1 MAGIRHHAGMRLSRL
16 MFGLLLV
23 ILFAALGAWGA
34 LSSTAGNEYV
44 VRWGAMM
51 AAQNVDADMQLG
63 RVTGTVLDALRID
76 GVQGMVRRSRTGFAA
91 GPIEIS
97 FNLRQA
103 ARRGLVIGTLNCPWV
118 KLWGGVAVPPWLGAL
133 PDLPPPTCQADLKLP
148 VGIDR
153 IRLDRI
159 DWMPAASGPVE
170 VTVASFAIDAASRTN
185 GLQPVSFSLSVR
197 FKGAE
202 FAAAAFEGRLAS
214 NRASLTGKMAGNI
227 LSFPVDAGLKVSVK
241 RDGVFAEGTLAE
253 TRVDLTVLSKWL
265 SPFWRDTV
273 PLFVNGGITG
283 GGTWMAQPKIGFAG
297 RFQGRFDRVVFVL
310 TGFNLPLAELN
321 APWKFFDGKLHVE
334 NGDSRVIGFPASFSG
349 TVALAAGLKPDW
361 GIEARVADLP
371 LAELVATLPWALR
384 YGYGIPELAGLASIS
399 ARFDG
404 TAPGILVN
412 ATALMARQTGSAA
425 TSSVSIRYRHAAG
438 QPDRWDLESCWTAE
452 SVMPKGFAGLPVR
465 SAPSGESVRPPFEF
479 RFEGH
484 GTHVD
489 KLDARLGILWND
501 SATWEAAGLLEGHT
515 WDGVVAG
522 PESRPVAL
530 PQGLGLIDFLLPGM

>member
-1 MAGIRHHAGMRLSRL
+1 MRLFRL
-16 MFGLLLV
+16 MLGLVLV
-23 ILFAALGAWGA
+23 VLFAALGAWGA
-34 LSSTAGNEYV
+34 LSSAAGNEYV

-51 AAQNVDADMQLG
+51 AAQNLDADMQLG
-63 RVTGTVLDALRID
+63 RVTGTVLEALRID
-76 GVQGMVRRSRTGFAA
+76 GVQGMVRRSRTGFVA
-91 GPIEIS
+91 GPVEIS

-103 ARRGLVIGTLNCPWV
+103 PRRGLVIGTLDCPWL
-118 KLWGGVAVPPWLGAL
+118 KLWGGVPVPPWFGAL
-133 PDLPPPTCQADLKLP
+133 PELPPPTCQADLKLP

-153 IRLDRI
+153 VRLGRI

-170 VTVASFAIDAASRTN
+170 VTIASFAIDPASRTN

-202 FAAAAFEGRLAS
+202 FAAAAFDGHLAS
-214 NRASLTGKMAGNI
+214 TRAALSGKIEGNI
-227 LSFPVDAGLKVSVK
+227 FGFPVDSGLKVSVK

-253 TRVDLTVLSKWL
+253 MRVDLTVLSKWL
-265 SPFWRDTV
+265 SPLWRDTV
-273 PLFVNGGITG
+273 PLFVNGRVTA
-283 GGTWMAQPKIGFAG
+283 GGTWMVQPKIGFAG

-321 APWKFFDGKLHVE
+321 APWKFFDDKLHIE
-334 NGDSRVIGFPASFSG
+334 NENSRFIGFPASFSG
-349 TVALAAGLKPDW
+349 AVALAAGLKPDW

-371 LAELVATLPWALR
+371 LAELIATLPWAVR
-384 YGYGIPELAGLASIS
+384 YGYGVPYLAGLASMT

-412 ATALMARQTGSAA
+412 ATALVARQTGSAA

-438 QPDRWDLESCWTAE
+438 QPDRWDLESRWTAE

-465 SAPSGESVRPPFEF
+465 TAPSGEPLRTPFEF

-489 KLDARLGILWND
+489 KLDARLGILWNES
-501 SATWEAAGLLEGHT
+501 SAWEATGLLEGHT
-515 WDGVVAG
+515 WEGVVAG
-522 PESRPVAL
+522 PEGTPVAL
-530 PQGLGLIDFLLPGM
+530 PQGLGLVDFLLPGM